1 MSETPNNSPGEAPRK
16 KKRGPIALVVGLTV
30 RTIAALVIGLA
41 LLVGLFRLALPLAP
55 AYHAQIEGWAGEALG
70 VRVILSELDA
80 RWPLLSGPELVF
92 EDAALWSPDG
102 EALLLSA
109 ERGSVAL
116 DMMELLTNFS
126 VKPGDVRLEG
136 VVIDVEHRSEEGG
149 WQVLGRAVAPNAKR
163 SDQVVLTRPRGAQA
177 LPRGRLAI
185 DDATIVVTDDRNDP
199 EAGPT
204 RISGV
209 HLDFAHERGS
219 LFLEGALQAPGEGG
233 EVSFSVEGREL
244 SQAARE
250 GRWQF
255 FLSGNQVD
263 LGAIGATVGL
273 EPTALHG
280 IGSVT
285 MWASRNRG
293 RIEQASLTV
302 DLDDL
307 LLAGEGEHAVQ
318 YDRLAGRFNLSAQAQ
333 GWALLGRDVEL
344 ARDGHRWPKSSFS
357 VELDGAGVRAARADY
372 VRVDDLLPLAALAL
386 SLDPVERSP
395 LPKQVLAMAPRGELS
410 ALRFERETPDGP
422 MVAASFDGLAVTVS
436 DQRPGVS
443 GVSGSL
449 NVRGDEGSLTLDC
462 DALVIEAPSLF
473 RQALPAVVAQ
483 GTFSWTGDG
492 AGGRTV
498 TAPDIVLRSNAFDVE
513 GKAELRLPPEGSG
526 DDAPGA
532 GPFLDLQLAMSDADM
547 SEFRRYVPSLVLAP
561 SVGRWLETSMV
572 RGTVPRASIAFTG
585 PVKAFPFDGGEGEFL
600 VRAQIQDVELA
611 YADGFPHAVDLTGV
625 IALDNVRLDAE
636 GFSGSTLGNS
646 VRTLEVGIPDLRVGV
661 LEYRSRTR
669 GTLTALT
676 DFLRASPF
684 SPHVE
689 PLEEVRGRG
698 EVLLDFSL
706 PLRKRE
712 DATFFAELDAEEGF
726 IQLAGLPMP
735 LEQLAG
741 TLRYDRDNG
750 LSGEDIRGAVLG
762 GDVGVRLTPL
772 YDQDGRA
779 VTSQLEVSGSFD
791 AAEAV
796 RGILPDADGYLEGTT
811 DYLASLRL
819 PQANEDVRS
828 LVIESD
834 LVGARMALPAPLT
847 KGPDDALPTSVVISH
862 AGDGAASLALSIG
875 QLLRARLDGALAEGV
890 ISLERGAVTFGGAA
904 PVLPDVRGIEVS
916 GDIEE
921 LDLTGWGTVLA
932 RVAGAGPAV
941 ASAPVDGAPSPAL
954 PPLNALAL
962 EISRLRVAGQTLET
976 MSVALRNDDDRWAI
990 DLRSEDVA
998 GAVFMPSPDEGA
1010 PFVARFSKLHVP
1022 APPPDAPVLAME
1034 TTLQGPEPEPEAV
1047 DVSAMAG
1054 IELDPRRLPA
1064 LVLEID
1070 DFAWRQLNLGRVA
1083 LEVQAVESGV
1093 RLPRLTVEGE
1103 SYRLDGEGEWSARE
1117 TGDQASS
1124 LTLAIASSDLLATLE
1139 QLGFAGSMSASAA
1152 SLDANF
1158 RWQGPPGIVLDD
1170 RLAGEIA
1177 VKIESGQLLNV
1188 RPGAGKVFGLMSV
1201 AALPRRLELDFRD
1214 VFDKGLG
1221 FDEISGTFT
1230 IADGDAYTDDLQ
1242 LLGQTADVRISGRT
1256 GLVSRDYDQTAVVL
1270 ANVGSPL
1277 PVAGALAGGPVVGAA
1292 LLIFTELMKEPLK
1305 DLSRTEYRIT
1315 GPWAEPT
1322 VQRVALPNS
1331 RRDAAPSDADQGPA
1345 APAPS
1350 GR

>member
-1 MSETPNNSPGEAPRK
+1 MSEAATHSPGEPLRK
-16 KKRGPIALVVGLTV
+16 GRGPVARVFGLLMRTV
-30 RTIAALVIGLA
+30 AGLVIGLA
-41 LLVGLFRLALPLAP
+41 LLVGVFRLALPLAP
-55 AYHAQIEGWAGEALG
+55 AYHAQIERWAGQALG

-80 RWPLLSGPELVF
+80 RWPLLSGPELIF

-116 DMMELLTNFS
+116 DLMELVTNFS
-126 VKPGDVRLEG
+126 VQPGDVLLQG
-136 VVIDVEHRSEEGG
+136 VVIDVEHRSDEGG
-149 WQVLGRAVAPNAKR
+149 WQVLGRAVAATAQR
-163 SDQVVLTRPRGAQA
+163 SDQAPPQRPRGAQA
-177 LPRGRLAI
+177 LPRGRLEI

-233 EVSFSVEGREL
+233 EVSFSVEGRDL
-244 SQAARE
+244 DQAAPE

-255 FLSGNQVD
+255 FLSGTRVD

-273 EPTALHG
+273 RPTALHG
-280 IGSVT
+280 IGSIT
-285 MWASRNRG
+285 MWASRARG

-302 DLDDL
+302 ELDDL
-307 LLAGEGEHAVQ
+307 LLAGDGDHAVQ
-318 YDRLAGRFNLSAQAQ
+318 YDRLAGRFNLTAEAD

-344 ARDGHRWPKSSFS
+344 ARNGHRWPKSSFS
-357 VELDGAGVRAARADY
+357 VELDGDGVRAARADY
-372 VRVDDLLPLAALAL
+372 LRIDDLLPLANLAL
-386 SLDPVERSP
+386 SLDPAERSP
-395 LPKQVLAMAPRGELS
+395 LRGQVLSMEPRGELS

-422 MVAASFDGLAVTVS
+422 MVVAKFDGLAVTVS
-436 DQRPGVS
+436 EERPGVS
-443 GVSGSL
+443 GVTGSL
-449 NVRGDEGSLTLDC
+449 NIRGSEGSLTLDAE
-462 DALVIEAPSLF
+462 ALVIEVPRLF
-473 RQALPAVVAQ
+473 RQALPPMASR
-483 GTFSWTGDG
+483 GTFTWSTDSEGE
-492 AGGRTV
+492 RTLTV
-498 TAPDIVLRSNAFDVE
+498 PDLALSSPAFNVE
-513 GKAELRLPPEGSG
+513 GKAEVRLPRGAVGG
-526 DDAPGA
+526 DGDGV
-532 GPFLDLQLAMSDADM
+532 GPILDLQLAVSDADM
-547 SEFRRYVPSLVLAP
+547 AKFRRYVPSLVLAP

-572 RGTVPRASIAFTG
+572 SGTMPRASVAFTG
-585 PVKAFPFDGGEGEFL
+585 PLKAFPFDDGEGEFL

-611 YADGFPHAVDLTGV
+611 YADAFPHAVDLTGV
-625 IALDNVRLDAE
+625 VAINNVRLDAE
-636 GFSGSTLGNS
+636 GFSGSTAGNS
-646 VRTLEVGIPDLRVGV
+646 VRTLEVGIKDLRVGV

-669 GTLTALT
+669 GTLAALT
-676 DFLRASPF
+676 DYLRNSPF

-698 EVLLDFSL
+698 EVLLDFTL

-712 DATFFAELDAEEGF
+712 DATFFAELEAQEGF
-726 IQLAGLPMP
+726 LKLSGLPMP
-735 LEQLAG
+735 LERLEG
-741 TLRYDRDNG
+741 TLRYDRANG

-762 GDVGVRLTPL
+762 GAVGVRLTPL
-772 YDQDGRA
+772 YDQRGKA
-779 VTSQLEVSGSFD
+779 VTSQLEVRGRFD
-791 AAEAV
+791 VAEAV
-796 RGILPDADGYLEGTT
+796 RAMLPAVDGYLEGTT
-811 DYLASLRL
+811 EYVASLRL

-834 LVGARMALPAPLT
+834 LVGALMALPAPLA
-847 KGPDDALPTSVVISH
+847 KPFAEALPTSVEISH
-862 AGDGAASLALSIG
+862 AGDGTAGLSLAIG
-875 QLLRARLDGALAEGV
+875 QLLRARVDGTMQAGV
-890 ISLERGAVTFGGAA
+890 LSLERGAVTFGGAP
-904 PVLPDVRGIEVS
+904 PVLPQARGLDVS
-916 GDIEE
+916 GAIDE

-932 RVAGAGPAV
+932 RVGSGAALDVEG
-941 ASAPVDGAPSPAL
+941 ASPRGADVLVL
-954 PPLNALAL
+954 PPLNALGL
-962 EISRLRVAGQTLET
+962 EIARLQVAGQTLED
-976 MSVALRNDDDRWAI
+976 MSVALRSGDDRWAL

-998 GAVFMPSPDEGA
+998 GEIFVPTQVDSG
-1010 PFVARFSKLHVP
+1010 PFVARFSKLHLP
-1022 APPPDAPVLAME
+1022 APPVQAPSSITE
-1034 TTLQGPEPEPEAV
+1034 TTPEAPEQRV
-1047 DVSAMAG
+1047 AAPTSASPT
-1054 IELDPRRLPA
+1054 LDPRRLPA

-1070 DFAWRQLNLGRVA
+1070 DFAWRQLALGRVA
-1083 LEVQAVESGV
+1083 LELQAVESGV
-1093 RLPRLTVEGE
+1093 RLPHLTVEAE
-1103 SYRLDGEGEWSARE
+1103 SYRLEGEGEWLARE
-1117 TGDQASS
+1117 SSKQASS
-1124 LTLAIASSDLLATLE
+1124 LTLAIGSTDLLSTLE
-1139 QLGFAGSMSASAA
+1139 RLGFAGSMSASAA

-1158 RWQGPPGIVLDD
+1158 RWTGPPRLALDD
-1170 RLAGEIA
+1170 GLAGEIA
-1177 VKIESGQLLNV
+1177 VKIESGQLMNV

-1256 GLVSRDYDQTAVVL
+1256 GLVSRDYDQTAVVV

-1322 VQRVALPNS
+1322 VQRVALPS
-1331 RRDAAPSDADQGPA
+1331 ARGEAARREADESPVAPRPR
-1345 APAPS
+1345 